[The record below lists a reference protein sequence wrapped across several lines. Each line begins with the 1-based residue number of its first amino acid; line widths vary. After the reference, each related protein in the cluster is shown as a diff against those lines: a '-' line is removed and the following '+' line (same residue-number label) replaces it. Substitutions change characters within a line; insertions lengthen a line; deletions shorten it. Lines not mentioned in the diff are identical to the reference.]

1 MKKTKNDFEK
11 DFFKLMHNAVF
22 RKTME
27 NVRKHR
33 DIKHV
38 TTERR
43 KYCEK
48 LKLCYMDTDSFI
60 VYIRTV
66 QIYKDITK
74 DVVTRFD
81 TSNYE
86 LDRPSP
92 KGKKTK

>member
-1 MKKTKNDFEK
+1 
-11 DFFKLMHNAVF
+11 MHEFWYDYV
-22 RKTME
+22 KS
-27 NVRKHR
+27 
-33 DIKHV
+33 
-38 TTERR
+38 

-60 VYIRTV
+60 VYIRTDK
-66 QIYKDITK
+66 IYTDIAK

-92 KGKKTK
+92 KGKDKTK